1 MAYIYLG
8 YVLSRV
14 PYRCSTFPKRYFFFV
29 SIFFTHAFIR
39 LSLSLLRSLF
49 PRSFSLRYFRSLF
62 HSLVV
67 APCRQHL
74 QRSSL
79 FPLGCSE
86 PFVMILRIHGSKG
99 MHVYLPEII
108 PHSLKLFLQCPLTLE
123 EDRSRLL
130 IHFGFIFHA
139 LML

>member
-14 PYRCSTFPKRYFFFV
+14 SYRCSTCPKRYFFFA
-29 SIFFTHAFIR
+29 SIFSHSW
-39 LSLSLLRSLF
+39 LSCVSLAS
-49 PRSFSLRYFRSLF
+49 SSISS
-62 HSLVV
+62 HVV
-67 APCRQHL
+67 SACRISVLYSTRWLLLQCRQHL

-79 FPLGCSE
+79 FLLGCSE

-108 PHSLKLFLQCPLTLE
+108 PHSLKLFFRCPLTLE
-123 EDRSRLL
+123 EDFLFTS
-130 IHFGFIFHA
+130 FFHA